1 VVEKVVEEDYRWG
14 LFEGPL
20 GSNPGPGLLSEEE
33 EEEELFKEARFR

>member
-1 VVEKVVEEDYRWG
+1 MVEEGYRWG

-20 GSNPGPGLLSEEE
+20 GSNPGPGLLSREEE